1 MTTSTLVL
9 IAAAFAEI
17 KPSGANS
24 VRGLHRA
31 PHGEAAALLGGGDID
46 DKCEALQCPDD
57 PSELDCTIEEPIRDV
72 NWSDLSN
79 EDRVAHMEEIKGE
92 Q

>member
-1 MTTSTLVL
+1 MKASTLVL
-9 IAAAFAEI
+9 LVATFAEI
-17 KPSGANS
+17 KQSGANS

-31 PHGEAAALLGGGDID
+31 PNGMAAAFLGGDID

-57 PSELDCTIEEPIRDV
+57 PSELDCTIEKPIRDV
-72 NWSDLSN
+72 NWSELSD
-79 EDRVAHMEEIKGE
+79 EDRVAHREEVKGE

>member
-1 MTTSTLVL
+1 MKASTLVL
-9 IAAAFAEI
+9 LVATFAEI
-17 KPSGANS
+17 KQSGANS

-31 PHGEAAALLGGGDID
+31 PYGKAAAFLGGDID

-57 PSELDCTIEEPIRDV
+57 PSELDCTIEKPIRDV
-72 NWSDLSN
+72 NWSELSD
-79 EDRVAHMEEIKGE
+79 EDRVAHREEVKGE